1 MPEIISFVIKWQND
15 GKVLKKKQLLETGLN
30 YEIIDK
36 AVANFVEEILYE
48 REINSTILCAKDPQ
62 FIENV
67 IKNLSKLIKV
77 ILSYFRRTRTV
88 PFPNR
93 AVPNS
98 NFLLKIH
105 LEHST
110 YRIIVIFLKTRIFLK
125 KYYKIMSIFEIFYRN
140 QNSYIFKDNKK

>member
-1 MPEIISFVIKWQND
+1 LPEIISFVIKWQND

-98 NFLLKIH
+98 NFLLKIQLGTFDAPYYRTIITN
-105 LEHST
+105 LEL
-110 YRIIVIFLKTRIFLK
+110 FLKTRIFLK
-125 KYYKIMSIFEIFYRN
+125 NTIK
-140 QNSYIFKDNKK
+140 

>member
-1 MPEIISFVIKWQND
+1 LPEIISFVIKWQND

-67 IKNLSKLIKV
+67 IKNLLKLITV
-77 ILSYFRRTRTV
+77 TLSNFRRTRTV

-98 NFLLKIH
+98 NFLLKIQLGTFDAPYYRTIITN
-105 LEHST
+105 LEL
-110 YRIIVIFLKTRIFLK
+110 FLKTRIFLK
-125 KYYKIMSIFEIFYRN
+125 NTIK
-140 QNSYIFKDNKK
+140 

>member
-98 NFLLKIH
+98 NFLLKIQLGTFDAPYYRTIITN
-105 LEHST
+105 LEL
-110 YRIIVIFLKTRIFLK
+110 FLKTRIFLK
-125 KYYKIMSIFEIFYRN
+125 NTIK
-140 QNSYIFKDNKK
+140 

>member
-1 MPEIISFVIKWQND
+1 LPEIISFVIKWQND

-67 IKNLSKLIKV
+67 IKNLLKLITV
-77 ILSYFRRTRTV
+77 TLSNFRRTRTV
-88 PFPNR
+88 PFLNR

-98 NFLLKIH
+98 NFLLKIQ
-105 LEHST
+105 LGT
-110 YRIIVIFLKTRIFLK
+110 FDAPYYRTFI
-125 KYYKIMSIFEIFYRN
+125 KI
-140 QNSYIFKDNKK
+140 